1 MAMDRLSGSK
11 PWLEPPLP
19 PLRYVDSPAW
29 KKDDPHPS
37 PLPAPGT
44 WRHRHPFPEA
54 QEVEKE
60 EEDNYELPP
69 CEALPLSLAPAHL
82 PGTKEDA
89 LYLDHSGPRGP
100 SKSPRPQP
108 QPGTL
113 KAALSLQEAMKQGQ
127 SLGRRELGASA
138 RVVTGPPK
146 KPDEDIYLECEP
158 SPVPVLTRT
167 LSSQVLMPLVPLP
180 RTSVVPRPTVAPQ
193 DAQNGAENTTYKE
206 SAPKQEIPSLYFKIS
221 PNFGVPCGL
230 AGGSHQS
237 PTPARRRSS
246 FSSAAPTWSTSA
258 AEDSSLLG
266 QPWYSGN
273 CDRHAVESALLRFQ
287 KDGAYTIR
295 PSSGPHGSQPFTLA
309 VLLHGRVFNIPIR
322 KLDALLLCGCHGPAL
337 QSARP
342 TPCGPA
348 ERQPAAHL
356 PALSHQTLRWKQMQT
371 YLPTLPHRLLLA
383 PPMLGCPW
391 LLSPRS
397 PPLQAFPIPGPGPCR
412 PG

>member
-1 MAMDRLSGSK
+1 MKLITTAVFNSISRKEGQDPILDEDRLSGSK
-11 PWLEPPLP
+11 PRLEPPLP

-54 QEVEKE
+54 QEVEEE

-82 PGTKEDA
+82 PGTEEDS
-89 LYLDHSGPRGP
+89 LYLDHSGPQGP
-100 SKSPRPQP
+100 SKSPRPRP
-108 QPGTL
+108 QPRTL

-127 SLGRRELGASA
+127 SPGRRELGASA

-158 SPVPVLTRT
+158 SPVPVLTQT

-193 DAQNGAENTTYKE
+193 EAQNGAENATYKE

-246 FSSAAPTWSTSA
+246 FSSAAPTWSASA

-295 PSSGPHGSQPFTLA
+295 PSSGPHASQPFTLA

-322 KLDALLLCGCHGPAL
+322 KLDGGRCYALGREGRNPKELFSSVAAMVQHYSQHALPLVDRQSGNRQLTCLLF
-337 QSARP
+337 P
-342 TPCGPA
+342 TKP
-348 ERQPAAHL
+348 
-356 PALSHQTLRWKQMQT
+356 
-371 YLPTLPHRLLLA
+371 
-383 PPMLGCPW
+383 
-391 LLSPRS
+391 
-397 PPLQAFPIPGPGPCR
+397 
-412 PG
+412 

>member
-89 LYLDHSGPRGP
+89 LYL
-100 SKSPRPQP
+100 
-108 QPGTL
+108 
-113 KAALSLQEAMKQGQ
+113 
-127 SLGRRELGASA
+127 ELGASA

>member
-1 MAMDRLSGSK
+1 MDRLSGSK
-11 PWLEPPLP
+11 PRLEPPLP

-54 QEVEKE
+54 QEVEEE

-82 PGTKEDA
+82 PGTEEGS
-89 LYLDHSGPRGP
+89 LYLDHSGPQGP
-100 SKSPRPQP
+100 SKSPRPRP
-108 QPGTL
+108 QPRTVNSPHPHPVPPSPPVPPQATISQWL

-127 SLGRRELGASA
+127 SPGRRELGASA

-158 SPVPVLTRT
+158 SPVPVFTQT

-193 DAQNGAENTTYKE
+193 EAQNGAENATYKE

-230 AGGSHQS
+230 AEGDPLFPLQPPPGAPLLLRTAACWVSLGTQGTVTVMLLRVLCS
-237 PTPARRRSS
+237 DSKRMGPTPYAPAQGLMPPSPSPWQCFSMAGSS
-246 FSSAAPTWSTSA
+246 TFPS
-258 AEDSSLLG
+258 
-266 QPWYSGN
+266 
-273 CDRHAVESALLRFQ
+273 ES
-287 KDGAYTIR
+287 
-295 PSSGPHGSQPFTLA
+295 
-309 VLLHGRVFNIPIR
+309 
-322 KLDALLLCGCHGPAL
+322 
-337 QSARP
+337 
-342 TPCGPA
+342 
-348 ERQPAAHL
+348 
-356 PALSHQTLRWKQMQT
+356 
-371 YLPTLPHRLLLA
+371 
-383 PPMLGCPW
+383 
-391 LLSPRS
+391 
-397 PPLQAFPIPGPGPCR
+397 
-412 PG
+412 

>member
-82 PGTKEDA
+82 PGTKEDS

-127 SLGRRELGASA
+127 SLGRRELDASA

-193 DAQNGAENTTYKE
+193 DAQNGAENTTYK
-206 SAPKQEIPSLYFKIS
+206 
-221 PNFGVPCGL
+221 
-230 AGGSHQS
+230 
-237 PTPARRRSS
+237 ARRRSS